1 MNAFI
6 DNFATSGAAGCTQSF
21 QELILSQPLSP
32 HVNFQRLMTQEK
44 FQGLRTSRAPSI
56 PLFYLSLL
64 ISLSFGCLPRLLRSN
79 RNKVH
84 PKGEM
89 RERRDGCEFRREN
102 PVGNSLTPVGF
113 RPPVADGTPDG
124 ILGGVSVQ
132 RGNLPLNKSLR
143 GAASWTRGQHLTR
156 FVWSGKGFL
165 PRLTHP
171 STLPA
176 SLNVVRAREPQR
188 CLPLA
193 HDIVGGECNGVL

>member
-1 MNAFI
+1 
-6 DNFATSGAAGCTQSF
+6 
-21 QELILSQPLSP
+21 
-32 HVNFQRLMTQEK
+32 MTQEK

-132 RGNLPLNKSLR
+132 RAVTFGFNLPLPPS
-143 GAASWTRGQHLTR
+143 R
-156 FVWSGKGFL
+156 FNLQVDLW
-165 PRLTHP
+165 
-171 STLPA
+171 
-176 SLNVVRAREPQR
+176 RE
-188 CLPLA
+188 
-193 HDIVGGECNGVL
+193 GG